1 MKDVMTI
8 RFPTIDK
15 LYNYIDR
22 VIIGI
27 LAGFVS
33 FNLLKIV
40 PLSYGVNYFITALI
54 VVASILLAGL
64 IPALIIIGAIT
75 FEFLKTYTLLGTY
88 LLGKPNIELL
98 VFSSI
103 SLILLVIIPIINY
116 AKYLDLSSYVISL
129 SIISSLIGSTVNY
142 LLVDFPLLIIAGFF
156 AATQKKADIGASI
169 ISPLPFFSIFLL
181 NISSADRIF
190 LIIAPI
196 LIEIASI
203 MSFYLKNGIAIAAG
217 VPPIISSIML
227 SMSFSSL
234 NKEVMLLS
242 SVMSLAG
249 ISTYVGYSYFVS
261 ASVYKNEI
269 TLKKKSLTQD
279 LQEAIKGL
287 KDLDTMKSENFPV
300 ANNVQRALMKMEEIN
315 KKIGECNSPK
325 CLDQLREEMDA
336 TLSSV
341 SKYINDIIF
350 EKIITFNNVIDE
362 LKSKGLVIDKIDIPK
377 EEFKIDSNT
386 SYTVARILSKIE
398 KEYILATQTVLK
410 IADKLNEITGIE
422 LTHDVRVI
430 PDIEK
435 LPSFYDKLVDSV
447 IMEKINNCLD
457 NLLLLL
463 QNINEMKE
471 EKNRNVEIFKSIIN
485 AKQLKGIN
493 KIDYS
498 YDTMKRGLNYVQDF
512 INGLIDESSA
522 LISVYPFL
530 TNITKLEILQRIKQ
544 TVINEGVPM
553 CRKITILSS
562 SIKMLED
569 ASAVVKYKDYL
580 KDVNSIVSSIKEELL
595 SDGKQCISLDELGIK
610 KDLTPLIE
618 AKIKEEKDEISII
631 DGKLCKSN

>member
-103 SLILLVIIPIINY
+103 SLILLVIIPIVNY